1 MWTEGAQCK
10 HLFGFKQTE
19 HFGGRHALLLQLDL
33 QHRVVLASCTF
44 AASRVSYYYPVK
56 VKLKRG
62 EAQSKQQILRTFSC
76 HQHEQHS
83 GLTKDAQRLKQPG
96 FLSLAMSNVTSCLST
111 QQPVRMHQLVQTSS
125 GFHQPVSLLKP
136 ESCHEHSRRFWASEN
151 RNTTLSIRSAQSITA
166 IVIAAMAFKRAVWTK
181 SLCCRA
187 YTACFSFC

>member
-1 MWTEGAQCK
+1 MCTEAAQCK

-44 AASRVSYYYPVK
+44 AASRVSYYYSVK

-83 GLTKDAQRLKQPG
+83 GLTKDAEVAWFSVFGNVKCHV
-96 FLSLAMSNVTSCLST
+96 LSVDTTTSTNAPTSPDQLWVPLASV
-111 QQPVRMHQLVQTSS
+111 
-125 GFHQPVSLLKP
+125 FA
-136 ESCHEHSRRFWASEN
+136 EA
-151 RNTTLSIRSAQSITA
+151 RNLP
-166 IVIAAMAFKRAVWTK
+166 
-181 SLCCRA
+181 
-187 YTACFSFC
+187 